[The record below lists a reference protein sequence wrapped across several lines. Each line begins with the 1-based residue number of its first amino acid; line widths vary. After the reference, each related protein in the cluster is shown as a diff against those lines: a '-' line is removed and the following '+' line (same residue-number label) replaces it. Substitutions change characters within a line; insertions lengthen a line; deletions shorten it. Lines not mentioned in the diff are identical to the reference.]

1 MEDGGRSHGFFLL
14 NSNAKGRN
22 RRYRDKTQMFWKGFL
37 SNTSKKTVVS
47 LILWSIFMVLV
58 KSIES
63 LEEICKFMDKNLFNK
78 YIVKYLTDLLNNESP
93 QNSWLTNIDE
103 ITIFRA
109 LLESADDSDFVETAL
124 QPAPALTWRTIGGVL
139 DLYMF
144 MGPSPSEVIQ
154 QYTEVIGRSFM
165 PPYWSLGF
173 HLCKYGYHSVNET
186 MAVVKRMQEA
196 KIPQVC
202 QSLSFKILWY

>member
-1 MEDGGRSHGFFLL
+1 MFSHILFHQTFDFF
-14 NSNAKGRN
+14 KI
-22 RRYRDKTQMFWKGFL
+22 YWT
-37 SNTSKKTVVS
+37 T
-47 LILWSIFMVLV
+47 
-58 KSIES
+58 
-63 LEEICKFMDKNLFNK
+63 KF
-78 YIVKYLTDLLNNESP
+78 
-93 QNSWLTNIDE
+93 TNIDKT
-103 ITIFRA
+103 TICKPTKDWIV
-109 LLESADDSDFVETAL
+109 ESADDSYFVETAL

-144 MGPSPSEVIQ
+144 MGPSPSEVVQ

-173 HLCKYGYHSVNET
+173 HLCKFGYHSVNET

-202 QSLSFKILWY
+202 LYLSQAVLLHWMQSLKYFYYMLTENAVLLIFE

>member
-1 MEDGGRSHGFFLL
+1 MGVWRKYV
-14 NSNAKGRN
+14 NSWTKI
-22 RRYRDKTQMFWKGFL
+22 F
-37 SNTSKKTVVS
+37 
-47 LILWSIFMVLV
+47 SI
-58 KSIES
+58 
-63 LEEICKFMDKNLFNK
+63 K

-173 HLCKYGYHSVNET
+173 HLCKFGYHSVNET

-202 QSLSFKILWY
+202 LCLSLAIFLHWMQTLEYFYYMFTKNAIHLILIEWSLLLHKK